1 MNGIHENKL
10 FGYLELIF
18 RKKKISKEQIK
29 KTCCLIICNQKL
41 FKRHEI

>member
-18 RKKKISKEQIK
+18 RKKTLMATVIAEILQFK
-29 KTCCLIICNQKL
+29 KLL
-41 FKRHEI
+41 